1 MAIYLNLK
9 RDGDLVFAAELRVG
23 SVIPVTRVFG
33 DADVKP
39 HEEWTQQEKDD
50 LKAELIEV
58 CRNGYPEILEGEII

>member
-39 HEEWTQQEKDD
+39 HEIGR
-50 LKAELIEV
+50 AHV
-58 CRNGYPEILEGEII
+58 